1 MSLLQELREAIAKGD
16 DRRITQIA
24 LQACKELERKKGT
37 TWLTPIS
44 EAYEEVMGK
53 GSFPFG
59 QAAKLLAPLSQHY
72 PPEKIAAHLGMYL
85 RSLKRR
91 DEMRFLSLARF
102 SQTFNEWNPD
112 EPAFDD
118 EPL

>member
-1 MSLLQELREAIAKGD
+1 VTKLRELKEAMAQGD
-16 DRRITQIA
+16 HRKVELIA
-24 LQACKELERKKGT
+24 LAAVKELERKKGT
-37 TWLTPIS
+37 TWLTPVS

-72 PPEKIAAHLGMYL
+72 PPEKIGAHLGMYL

-102 SQTFNEWNPD
+102 SQTFNSWDPD

-118 EPL
+118 KPL